1 MRKRFGDLH
10 KTVVINVVGLT
21 SQLLARG
28 MPRML
33 AWARAGRLASIRPA
47 LPAVT
52 CTAQA
57 TYLTG
62 EYPDKHGIVGNG
74 WYVREESEIR
84 FWRQSSNLVQAPR
97 LWDTLRAVDPGFTCA
112 NLFWWY
118 NMYTTADYTVTPR
131 PQYAADG
138 RKIPD
143 IYTQPAGLRDT
154 LQRQFGRFPLHDFWG
169 PMASLRASQW
179 IAEAAK
185 LVDARHDPTLSL
197 VYLPHLDYNLQ
208 RLGPDDPAIDRD
220 LDEID
225 TVCADLVAFYEQRG
239 ARVIVLSEYGI
250 AAVNHPVHINRVLRA
265 HGLLAVRE
273 ESGHELLDAGASVAF
288 AVADHQVAH
297 VYVNDPAQV
306 TRVCRVLQD
315 TPGIDA
321 VLNPRGK
328 SEAHLAH
335 PRAGDLVVVAAPG
348 AWFTYYYWLDDARAP
363 DFARTVDIHR
373 KPGYDPAELFIDP
386 LLWAPKLKIGMALL
400 KKRLGFRS
408 LLEITPLDATLVR
421 GSHGRVP
428 ASPAQAPLVI
438 TQQQAMLADP
448 VLDAPQIYWLILK
461 HLSSPRAGRVQ
472 VGSVRGTLNT
482 NYAPPAPGA

>member
-1 MRKRFGDLH
+1 MRERFGNLQ
-10 KTVVINVVGLT
+10 KTAVINVVGLT
-21 SQLLARG
+21 SQLLARA
-28 MPRML
+28 MPRLL
-33 AWARAGRLASIRPA
+33 AWARAGRMASIRPA

-84 FWRQSSNLVQAPR
+84 FWRQSSKLVQAPR
-97 LWDTLRAVDPGFTCA
+97 LWDTLRASDPGFTCA

-118 NMYTTADYTVTPR
+118 NMYTAADYTVTPR
-131 PQYAADG
+131 PQYPADG

-154 LQRQFGRFPLHDFWG
+154 LQDRLGRFPLFDFWG
-169 PMASLRASQW
+169 PMASLRSSEW
-179 IAEAAK
+179 IADAAR
-185 LVDARHDPTLSL
+185 LVEMRYDPTLSL

-208 RLGPDDPAIDRD
+208 RLGLDDPALERD
-220 LDEID
+220 LRDID
-225 TVCADLVAFYEQRG
+225 GVCADLIAFYERRG
-239 ARVIVLSEYGI
+239 ARVMVLSEYGVSP
-250 AAVNHPVHINRVLRA
+250 VNRPVHINRVLRT

-273 ESGHELLDAGASVAF
+273 ESGRELLDAGASQAF

-297 VYVNDPAQV
+297 VYVNDPEIIN
-306 TRVCRVLQD
+306 RVRNLLRD
-315 TPGIDA
+315 TPGIDI
-321 VLNPRGK
+321 VLHACGK
-328 SEAHLAH
+328 AERRLAH
-335 PRAGDLVVVAAPG
+335 PRAGDLVAIAAPG

-386 LLWAPKLKIGMALL
+386 LLWAPKLKMGMTLL

-408 LLEITPLDATLVR
+408 LFQGIPLDATLVR
-421 GSHGRVP
+421 GSHGRAP
-428 ASPAQAPLVI
+428 DSPAHAPLVI
-438 TQQQAMLADP
+438 TQQHAMLTDA
-448 VLDAPQIYWLILK
+448 VIDAPQVYWLILK
-461 HLSSPRAGRVQ
+461 HLSTPVSRPTPAGSMRDI
-472 VGSVRGTLNT
+472 LNA
-482 NYAPPAPGA
+482 N

>member
-1 MRKRFGDLH
+1 MRKRFGNLQ
-10 KTVVINVVGLT
+10 KTAVINVVGLT

-28 MPRML
+28 MPRLL

-74 WYVREESEIR
+74 WYVREESEVR
-84 FWRQSSNLVQAPR
+84 FWRQSSKLLQSPR
-97 LWDTLRAVDPGFTCA
+97 LWDTLRAIDPGFTCA
-112 NLFWWY
+112 NLFWWF
-118 NMYTTADYTVTPR
+118 NMYTAADYTVTPR

-143 IYTQPAGLRDT
+143 IYTQPAGLRKT
-154 LQRQFGRFPLHDFWG
+154 LQDEFGCFPLYDFWG
-169 PMASLRASQW
+169 PMASLRSSEW
-179 IAEAAK
+179 IADAAK
-185 LVDARHDPTLSL
+185 LVETRHDPTLSL

-208 RLGPDDPAIDRD
+208 RLGPDDPALDRD
-220 LDEID
+220 LNDID
-225 TVCADLVAFYEQRG
+225 AICTDLVAFYERRG

-250 AAVNHPVHINRVLRA
+250 VPVNQPVHINRVLRA
-265 HGLLAVRE
+265 HGLLTVRE
-273 ESGHELLDAGASVAF
+273 ESGRELLDAGASEAF

-306 TRVCRVLQD
+306 TRVRRLLQD
-315 TPGIDA
+315 TPGIDS
-321 VLNPRGK
+321 VLDPRGK
-328 SEAHLAH
+328 REHHLSH
-335 PRAGDLVVVAAPG
+335 PRAGDLVAVAVPG
-348 AWFTYYYWLDDARAP
+348 AWFTYYYWLDEVRAP

-408 LLEITPLDATLVR
+408 LLEVIPLDATLVR

-428 ASPAQAPLVI
+428 TSPAQAPLVI
-438 TQQQAMLADP
+438 TQQHTMLGEPAI
-448 VLDAPQIYWLILK
+448 DAPQVYWLILK
-461 HLSSPRAGRVQ
+461 HLSTPVGGPAKAG
-472 VGSVRGTLNT
+472 SLRGTLNT
-482 NYAPPAPGA
+482 N

>member
-1 MRKRFGDLH
+1 MRKRNGNLQ
-10 KTVVINVVGLT
+10 KTAVINVVGLT

-28 MPRML
+28 MPRLL

-74 WYVREESEIR
+74 WYVREESEIH
-84 FWRQSSNLVQAPR
+84 FWRQSSKLVQAPR

-118 NMYTTADYTVTPR
+118 NMYTTADYTATPR
-131 PQYAADG
+131 PQYPADG

-143 IYTQPAGLRDT
+143 IYTQPAGLRDM
-154 LQRQFGRFPLHDFWG
+154 LQDRLGRFPLFDFWG
-169 PMASLRASQW
+169 PTASLRSSEW
-179 IAEAAK
+179 IADAAR
-185 LVDARHDPTLSL
+185 LVEMRYDPTLSL

-208 RLGPDDPAIDRD
+208 RLGPDDHGLDRD
-220 LDEID
+220 LRGID
-225 TVCADLVAFYEQRG
+225 RVCADLVDFYERRG

-250 AAVNHPVHINRVLRA
+250 APVNRPVHINRVLRT

-273 ESGHELLDAGASVAF
+273 ESGRELLDAGASQAF

-297 VYVNDPAQV
+297 VYVKDPERV
-306 TRVCRVLQD
+306 TRVRHLLED
-315 TPGIDA
+315 TPGIDS
-321 VLNPRGK
+321 VLQSRGK
-328 SEAHLAH
+328 VERRLAH
-335 PRAGDLVVVAAPG
+335 PRAGDLVAIAAPG
-348 AWFTYYYWLDDARAP
+348 AWFTYYYWLDDVRAP

-386 LLWAPKLKIGMALL
+386 LLWAPRLKIGLALL
-400 KKRLGFRS
+400 KKRLGFRG
-408 LLEITPLDATLVR
+408 LLEVIPLDATLVR

-428 ASPAQAPLVI
+428 DSPAQAPLVI
-438 TQQQAMLADP
+438 TQQHAMLPGA
-448 VLDAPQIYWLILK
+448 VIDAPQIYWLILK
-461 HLSSPRAGRVQ
+461 HLSTPIGGPAQ
-472 VGSVRGTLNT
+472 AGSVRGMLN
-482 NYAPPAPGA
+482 AS